1 VDSKLRDN
9 ANTENNNKSLS
20 TSKVPNID
28 FYIRSKA
35 TEWGEEDDHIQY
47 IIENR
52 KK

>member
-1 VDSKLRDN
+1 MYSKLRDN
-9 ANTENNNKSLS
+9 LNTEKKKSLS